1 MAEDNGLRKIYF
13 SIGAKLIIII
23 TFIVLVSLGSIIALA
38 SWLTRAD
45 LQIIAEEDNFET
57 NRRTAM
63 AAEVS
68 FENIHSNSL
77 VLMRTLFQQSTL
89 LQQSNISSAGTRTAL
104 VNDAI
109 NFFFERNPH
118 VASVFFTVRDNFEVI
133 TNNDF
138 FASKNLDLSLGNIFM
153 DEHDNVMQRAQAG
166 ETVLMNASPYFGSS
180 LLALFFP
187 WQEGG
192 AGILFSPENL
202 NDSFNYG
209 VNQSYLLNDY
219 GDILIHSDFELVRIA
234 KNVADQE
241 FIKYVWNSQE
251 KEAQTLYRDEKS
263 VRFFGAFRKL
273 DIAGATV
280 ITSIEYEKVFES
292 INATTRRNIYLTIT
306 VLSISIILIWFF
318 AKSISV
324 PLKTLAVAAGEIEGG
339 KFDLSLNPKGYDEI
353 GVLTSSFQRMTSAL
367 RIFGRFTNRDIAL
380 RAMRGEIKPGGFRKE
395 ATIFFSDIRNFTS
408 ISEEFTNIFADSAS
422 EKIVNWLNEYFTYM
436 IECVEKTSG
445 VVDKF
450 IGDAVMAHW
459 GTAYTTGSL
468 RKDAYN
474 CVKAALYMRHA
485 LRRMNKG
492 RKKDNHEKPR
502 IRIGMGINSG
512 TVTAGQLGSDRRMEY
527 TVVGDPVNLAS
538 RIESLTKEF
547 GTDILIAENTWKL
560 VRKRFITVEMSS
572 VTVRG
577 KEKPVRI
584 FAVINFAKNTKGPKS
599 IVRLR
604 RLLGIKAPANLK
616 LDPSSAEPKYI
627 FTGKRHGE

>member
-1 MAEDNGLRKIYF
+1 MTDENGLRKINF

-23 TFIVLVSLGSIIALA
+23 TFIVLISLGSIIALA
-38 SWLTRAD
+38 SWLTRSD

-63 AAEVS
+63 AAEVA

-77 VLMRTLFQQSTL
+77 VLMRTIT
-89 LQQSNISSAGTRTAL
+89 SAGTRTVL

-118 VASVFFTVRDNFEVI
+118 TASVFFTVGDNLEVI

-138 FASKNLDLSLGNIFM
+138 FNSKNIDLSLGNIFIN
-153 DEHDNVMQRAQAG
+153 EQNNVMQRAQAG
-166 ETVLMNASPYFGSS
+166 ETVLMNAAPYFGTG

-192 AGILFSPENL
+192 AGVLFSPENL

-219 GDILIHSDFELVRIA
+219 GDILIHSDFELVRAA
-234 KNVADQE
+234 KNVSNQE
-241 FIKYVWNSQE
+241 FLKSVWNRPE
-251 KEAQTLYRDEKS
+251 VRAQTLYRDEKG
-263 VRFFGAFRKL
+263 VLFFGAFTKL
-273 DIAGATV
+273 NTAGAVV
-280 ITSIEYEKVFES
+280 ITSIEYNKVFEN

-339 KFDLSLNPKGYDEI
+339 KFELSLNPKGYDEI
-353 GVLTSSFQRMTSAL
+353 GVLTSSFQRMSGAL

-408 ISEEFTNIFADSAS
+408 ISEDFTNIFADSAS
-422 EKIVNWLNEYFTYM
+422 EKIVTWLNEYFTYM

-474 CVKAALYMRHA
+474 CVKAALYMRNA

-492 RKKDNHEKPR
+492 RRKDSHEKPR
-502 IRIGMGINSG
+502 IKIGMGINSG

-547 GTDILIAENTWKL
+547 GTDILITENTWRL
-560 VRKRFITVEMSS
+560 VKKRFITVEMPS
-572 VTVRG
+572 VRVRG

-584 FAVINFAKNTKGPKS
+584 FAVINFAKNSKGPKS

-604 RLLGIKAPANLK
+604 RLLGIKPPDNLK
-616 LDPSSAEPKYI
+616 LDISSPEPKYI
-627 FTGKRHGE
+627 FTGKRHGR